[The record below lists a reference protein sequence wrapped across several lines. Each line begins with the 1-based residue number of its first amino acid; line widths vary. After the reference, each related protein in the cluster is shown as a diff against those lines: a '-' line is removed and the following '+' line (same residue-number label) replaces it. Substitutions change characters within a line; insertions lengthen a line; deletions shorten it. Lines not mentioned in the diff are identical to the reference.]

1 MQLLPA
7 LKLSGI
13 IRLFDAQFY
22 RRDGKIIWAEVNAR
36 VIRNDQDKVIC
47 YEGSLED
54 ITTRKEAEHSLRE
67 SEARK
72 GSILN
77 SALDAI
83 ITINDRGRIT
93 EFNPA
98 AEKIFGRARAEVMGN
113 ELAEVIVPPS
123 LREKHRRGLER
134 FLAGGQATMLGKR
147 VEIMAMRA
155 DGKEFPVE
163 LAITKVSLDGPP
175 MFTGFVRD
183 ITERRRAEKQLRDSR
198 EQRCA
203 SRMIARR
210 KSGTFPPP

>member
-1 MQLLPA
+1 M
-7 LKLSGI
+7 
-13 IRLFDAQFY
+13 
-22 RRDGKIIWAEVNAR
+22 
-36 VIRNDQDKVIC
+36 IC

-113 ELAEVIVPPS
+113 ELAEVLIPPS
-123 LREKHRRGLER
+123 LRDKHRRGLER

-198 EQRCA
+198 EQLRA
-203 SRMIARR
+203 LAAHLQSVREDERTHIAREVHDELGQTLTALKMDLAWLDKR
-210 KSGTFPPP
+210 MAELSDSDL

>member
-1 MQLLPA
+1 
-7 LKLSGI
+7 
-13 IRLFDAQFY
+13 
-22 RRDGKIIWAEVNAR
+22 
-36 VIRNDQDKVIC
+36 
-47 YEGSLED
+47 
-54 ITTRKEAEHSLRE
+54 
-67 SEARK
+67 
-72 GSILN
+72 
-77 SALDAI
+77 I

-198 EQRCA
+198 EQLRA
-203 SRMIARR
+203 LAAYLQSVREEERTRIAREVHDELGQGLTGLKMDLAWLEKKLAEATHLPSLRTVRQMTRQMPEVVDEIISAIR
-210 KSGTFPPP
+210 KIATELRP

>member
-1 MQLLPA
+1 
-7 LKLSGI
+7 
-13 IRLFDAQFY
+13 
-22 RRDGKIIWAEVNAR
+22 
-36 VIRNDQDKVIC
+36 DKVIC

-83 ITINDRGRIT
+83 ITINDHGRIT
-93 EFNPA
+93 EFNAA

-113 ELAEVIVPPS
+113 ELAEVIIPPS
-123 LREKHRRGLER
+123 LRDKHRRGLER
-134 FLAGGQATMLGKR
+134 FLAGGQATMLGNR

-198 EQRCA
+198 EQLRA
-203 SRMIARR
+203 LAAYLQSVREEERTRIAREVHDELGQIGR
-210 KSGTFPPP
+210 ASCRGGVSG